1 MVYYVIFA
9 LKLFVILIVQDPR
22 SPRAYADIS
31 LLRNMEDFLSAI
43 PIARGDQ
50 SVPKLIEYVA
60 RYRQVA
66 EEAVK
71 QVRIQIKHNTN
82 LQAEKASRAS

>member
-60 RYRQVA
+60 RYRQAA

-71 QVRIQIKHNTN
+71 QIRIQIKQNTN
-82 LQAEKASRAS
+82 LQAEKASRTS

>member
-1 MVYYVIFA
+1 MVYYVVFA

-22 SPRAYADIS
+22 SPRAYADIM
-31 LLRNMEDFLSAI
+31 LLRNIEDLLSAI
-43 PIARGDQ
+43 PLSKGDQ

-71 QVRIQIKHNTN
+71 QVLIQIQHNAN
-82 LQAEKASRAS
+82 LQAERTSSIS